1 MLTTVCQRWVRRC
14 ARFVPPNTRFDRR
27 RYEVAPFADDRRVK
41 AFVETHHYSGT
52 VPPMRWRFGLFERAE
67 LVGCAVFSVPAQ
79 DTVLAPFDPDAATD
93 LGAAC
98 EEPRLGVERHVV
110 VLVSAQIGY
119 GLGQ

>member
-52 VPPMRWRFGLFERAE
+52 VPPMRWRCGWQPRTRSISSPVRARS
-67 LVGCAVFSVPAQ
+67 GTGAPAV
-79 DTVLAPFDPDAATD
+79 
-93 LGAAC
+93 
-98 EEPRLGVERHVV
+98 R
-110 VLVSAQIGY
+110 
-119 GLGQ
+119 